1 MLSLHLQNQCFMR
14 LEIPLPEVQQFLIAK
29 YHINIDL
36 KNIEENK
43 VEATYIDSVV
53 LIIDEVIDDV
63 FFLHYEVD
71 GLATII
77 AKIAHFFLEKKLDN
91 TPIEWDSKNKELKI
105 DLNKITELDTFLKFV
120 TISEIHFIN
129 DNIVLRMH
137 AREKT

>member
-1 MLSLHLQNQCFMR
+1 MQLI
-14 LEIPLPEVQQFLIAK
+14 IPLTEVHQFLSNK

-53 LIIDEVIDDV
+53 LIINEVSDNI
-63 FFLHYEVD
+63 FLFRYEVD
-71 GLATII
+71 GLATIV

-105 DLNKITELDTFLKFV
+105 DLNKITELNAFLKFM
-120 TISEIHFIN
+120 TISEINFIN
-129 DNIVLRMH
+129 DNIILRMY
-137 AREKT
+137 ARDKT